1 MTQTLIG
8 FDSLGVPC
16 VKITKGE
23 IDPITEPDANRS
35 SFLYNSKFADD
46 VKIVDIDSTPF
57 SPNSTTFWPAGTNN
71 ANYQKKKLPGSVAGF
86 SYIMIRNSYFGDA
99 LPYDLPV
106 YDLKY
111 QRLSDGRYVENFRV
125 FTQGAEDGNG
135 QEPGYRTMIGWM
147 NNGWWLNDGQT
158 FYGNPPMG
166 KGIRYY
172 TNTFGALD
180 GGSYEIKLVVWRLPA
195 TNVPLLDSDTPSPVP
210 GLRGVEINS
219 EFCRVAKPGFDT
231 RTATAT
237 QMAFDSS
244 GRPLAVI
251 KAGDIALPSGLTEIE
266 VGYPVDNTTICDMLQ
281 YENGVI
287 SYPVSGYF
295 TDTRCE
301 YWFSG
306 TKLYINNLSG
316 PCRVRYLV
324 LSNNQLPPTSGNN
337 NVLRQFEEG
346 GQDVVQ
352 FLRPG
357 AADPPNFAD
366 IVLDSRWPAIQI
378 LAEGYRTIGAQPQYT
393 PPNSV
398 NAGQSFTIGFNGA
411 GFFPFVK
418 YMTVMSDAD
427 AGVGV
432 KAPSAR
438 LIESYNN
445 STRYNAGNSSFCILG
460 SNQAT
465 FWTYEG
471 NPYQERWTNN
481 NWAFDY
487 STSRIVGIR
496 YYILGIPTS

>member
-1 MTQTLIG
+1 MTKTFIG
-8 FDSLGVPC
+8 IDSVGVPC

-23 IDPITEPDANRS
+23 IDPFSEPDANKS
-35 SFLYNSKFADD
+35 SFLYNSKFTAD
-46 VKIVDIDSTPF
+46 VKIAGIDATPF
-57 SPNSTTFWPAGTNN
+57 APNATTFWPAGTND
-71 ANYQKKKLPGSVAGF
+71 ANYQKKKLPGSVGGF
-86 SYIMIRNSYFGDA
+86 SYIMVRNSYFGDA

-111 QRLSDGRYVENFRV
+111 KRLSDGRYVENFRV
-125 FTQGAEDGNG
+125 FSESAEDNTGR
-135 QEPGYRTMIGWM
+135 EAGYRTMIGWM

-158 FYGNPPMG
+158 FYGNPPLG

-172 TNTFGALD
+172 TSTFGAFD
-180 GGSYEIKLVVWRLPA
+180 GGSYEISLVVWRLPA
-195 TNVPLLDSDTPSPVP
+195 TDVPLLDSDVLPPVP
-210 GLRGVEINS
+210 GLRAVEITD
-219 EFCRVAKPGFDT
+219 EFCRVAKPGYDT
-231 RTATAT
+231 RTATRT
-237 QMAFDSS
+237 QLAFDSS
-244 GRPLAVI
+244 GRPLSVI

-306 TKLYINNLSG
+306 TKLYINNLTAA
-316 PCRVRYLV
+316 CRVRYLV

-337 NVLRQFEEG
+337 KVFHQFNDG
-346 GQDVVQ
+346 VQDVVQ

-378 LAEGYRTIGAQPQYT
+378 LAEGYHTVAAQPNYT
-393 PPNSV
+393 PPGSF
-398 NAGQSFTIGFNGA
+398 NAGQNFAVNFDGA

-418 YMTVMSDAD
+418 YMTVMQDGF
-427 AGVGV
+427 AGLGV

-438 LIESYNN
+438 LIENYNN
-445 STRYNAGNSSFCILG
+445 STRYNAGNSSFCILTD
-460 SNQAT
+460 NQAT
-465 FWTYEG
+465 FFTYEG

-481 NWAFDY
+481 SWAFDY
-487 STSRIVGIR
+487 SPSRIVGIR
-496 YYILGIPTS
+496 YYILGIPSE

>member
-1 MTQTLIG
+1 M
-8 FDSLGVPC
+8 
-16 VKITKGE
+16 KITKGT
-23 IDPITEPDANRS
+23 IDPFSEPDSNKS
-35 SFLYNSKFADD
+35 SFLYNSKFTAD
-46 VKIVDIDSTPF
+46 VKIAGIDATPYA
-57 SPNSTTFWPAGTNN
+57 PNADTYWPAGTGN
-71 ANYQKKKLPGSVAGF
+71 ANYMKKKQAYTFGSGGMN
-86 SYIMIRNSYFGDA
+86 YIMIRNSYFGEA

-111 QRLSDGRYVENFRV
+111 KRLSDGRYVENFRV
-125 FTQGAEDGNG
+125 YSESAEDNSGR
-135 QEPGYRTMIGWM
+135 EAGYRTMIGWM

-158 FYGNPPMG
+158 FYGNPPLG

-172 TNTFGALD
+172 TSTFGNLD
-180 GGSYEIKLVVWRLPA
+180 AAAYEVSLVVWRLPGN
-195 TNVPLLDSDTPSPVP
+195 NVPLLDSVTPSPIA
-210 GLRGVEINS
+210 GLRTVEITKD
-219 EFCRVAKPGFDT
+219 FCRVAKPGYDT
-231 RTATAT
+231 RTASRT

-244 GRPLAVI
+244 GRPLSVI
-251 KAGDIALPSGLTEIE
+251 KAGDIALPTGITEIE

-301 YWFSG
+301 YWFAG
-306 TKLYINNLSG
+306 TNLYINNLTAA
-316 PCRVRYLV
+316 CRVRYLV
-324 LSNNQLPPTSGNN
+324 LSNNQLPATAGNN
-337 NVLRQFEEG
+337 KVFRQFNDG

-378 LAEGYRTIGAQPQYT
+378 LAEGYQAIGVQPNYT
-393 PPNSV
+393 PPGSYNP
-398 NAGQSFTIGFNGA
+398 GQSFTVNFDGT

-418 YMTVMSDAD
+418 YMTVMSDSS
-427 AGVGV
+427 AGPGV

-445 STRYNAGNSSFCILG
+445 STRYNAGNTSFCILTN
-460 SNQAT
+460 NQAT

-471 NPYQERWTNN
+471 NPYQERTQNN
-481 NWAFDY
+481 QWVFDY

-496 YYILGIPTS
+496 YYILGIPAS